1 VKKILVLFAVVTVGC
16 ASSQSIGKDKYYHF
30 AAGATTEVVANEM
43 SLPVGTSFIAG
54 FAKETYDYLR
64 YGGFDAKDLVATT
77 LGDFLKYGTIYVAGD
92 IDNPKEEPK
101 DYFVRTNPN
110 GNLYS
115 APVVVD
121 GTDYYDYES
130 NVGLSAT
137 NSPVKGL
144 EYVFHTEKERSRD
157 EIFKNHRYFVKH
169 SGKNHMVK
177 LESRAQGKVDF
188 KYKSAEVRA
197 KLPIGKKFS
206 VSAGA
211 IYRTHERPYGYNP
224 VEIWL
229 NETNESGQIVNP
241 WYTLGFMYGYDD
253 IYYTQEDSFGN
264 ETSDWYWIDEE
275 GETVAYTDLQFRD
288 TVFAELMNRYNHEIW
303 DDLDAFGVL
312 SPMLGF
318 DYYHYK
324 NNFWLHAYG
333 SYLLPYHKY
342 VKGDEDFS
350 YLNRNNWGLGGLM
363 QDSELEQWEDYQ
375 AGVVF
380 GWKLSKS
387 IGVFVE
393 GEYTKF
399 WDSKIYNGSVGLN
412 ITLR

>member
-1 VKKILVLFAVVTVGC
+1 MKKLFTLLLLLITFTT
-16 ASSQSIGKDKYYHF
+16 SSQNIF
-30 AAGATTEVVANEM
+30 
-43 SLPVGTSFIAG
+43 
-54 FAKETYDYLR
+54 
-64 YGGFDAKDLVATT
+64 KDLYK
-77 LGDFLKYGTIYVAGD
+77 DFLKYGTIYIAGD

-121 GTDYYDYES
+121 GTDYYDYDYRYGFGIRKLARFDYEVKGKQYYDGTES
-130 NVGLSAT
+130 NVGLSAI

-157 EIFKNHRYFVKH
+157 EVFKNHRYFIKH
-169 SGKNHMVK
+169 SGTYHMVK

-188 KYKSAEVRA
+188 KYKSAEIRA
-197 KLPIGKKFS
+197 KLPIGEKFS
-206 VSAGA
+206 LSAGA

-229 NETNESGQIVNP
+229 NETNSSGQIVNP

-253 IYYTQEDSFGN
+253 IYYTQEDQFGN
-264 ETSDWYWIDEE
+264 EIDDWYWIDEE
-275 GETVAYTDLQFRD
+275 GTVVANTDLEFRD
-288 TVFAELMNRYNHEIW
+288 TVFAELMNRYNHEVW
-303 DDLDAFGVL
+303 DELDAFGVV
-312 SPMLGF
+312 SPVIGF

-350 YLNRNNWGLGGLM
+350 YLNRNNWGLGGLV
-363 QDSELEQWEDYQ
+363 QDSELEQWKDYQ

-412 ITLR
+412 VTLK

>member
-1 VKKILVLFAVVTVGC
+1 MKKLFTLIIILISFNLN
-16 ASSQSIGKDKYYHF
+16 SQNIF
-30 AAGATTEVVANEM
+30 
-43 SLPVGTSFIAG
+43 
-54 FAKETYDYLR
+54 
-64 YGGFDAKDLVATT
+64 KDLYK
-77 LGDFLKYGTIYVAGD
+77 DFLKYGTIYIAGD
-92 IDNPKEEPK
+92 IDNPKEEVK

-121 GTDYYDYES
+121 GTDYYDYDYRYGFGIRKLARFDYEVKGKQYYDGTES

-157 EIFKNHRYFVKH
+157 EVFENHRYFIKH

-177 LESRAQGKVDF
+177 IESRAQGKVDF

-253 IYYTQEDSFGN
+253 IYYTQQDQFGN
-264 ETSDWYWIDEE
+264 EISDWYWIDEE
-275 GETVAYTDLQFRD
+275 GTIVANTDLEFRD
-288 TVFAELMNRYNHEIW
+288 TVFAELMNRYNEEIW
-303 DDLDAFGVL
+303 SELDNFGL
-312 SPMLGF
+312 ISPVIGF
-318 DYYHYK
+318 DWYHYK

-342 VKGDEDFS
+342 VKGDEQYS
-350 YLNRNNWGLGGLM
+350 YLHRNGWSMEGH
-363 QDSELEQWEDYQ
+363 DSMHAMSSGEQWNDYQ
-375 AGVVF
+375 AGIVF
-380 GWKLSKS
+380 GWKLSRS
-387 IGVFVE
+387 IGVFAE
-393 GEYTKF
+393 AEYTKF

-412 ITLR
+412 ITLK